1 MGRLQ
6 QYIYVGRKIDAA
18 LVARVNELQ
27 LADPEKA
34 RVVKEELLFG
44 VRQKVQDLLTQLA
57 VSIQGYLALD
67 LVRKNNLE
75 LIKGVDRATTSTVSA
90 LRTAVIV
97 AQALANQKL
106 VLDQISALNT
116 TTGNMIFSTSQM
128 LQSQSAQI
136 YQQAAGSTVNME
148 QLQLAFKNI
157 YTTMDTISAYKL
169 AALDAMQKTVATLST
184 EVDKAQSYLDRV
196 RAQQVNDATGGVRI
210 DGGAAAPT
218 GTKPTAAPAASDA
231 IVNI

>member
-1 MGRLQ
+1 
-6 QYIYVGRKIDAA
+6 
-18 LVARVNELQ
+18 
-27 LADPEKA
+27 
-34 RVVKEELLFG
+34 
-44 VRQKVQDLLTQLA
+44 
-57 VSIQGYLALD
+57 
-67 LVRKNNLE
+67 
-75 LIKGVDRATTSTVSA
+75 
-90 LRTAVIV
+90 
-97 AQALANQKL
+97 
-106 VLDQISALNT
+106 
-116 TTGNMIFSTSQM
+116 
-128 LQSQSAQI
+128 
-136 YQQAAGSTVNME
+136 ME